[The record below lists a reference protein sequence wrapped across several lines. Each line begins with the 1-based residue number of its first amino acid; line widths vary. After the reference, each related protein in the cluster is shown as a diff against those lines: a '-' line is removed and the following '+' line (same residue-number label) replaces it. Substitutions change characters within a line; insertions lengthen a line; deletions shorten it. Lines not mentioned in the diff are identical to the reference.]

1 MTRSNRLLA
10 VGAVVTLLGAVL
22 VLAVLTL
29 QSPADPVVSDA
40 PSSSSEPTTTA
51 GAEDGPA
58 SDDPAAATATPSAL
72 RLPDGME
79 AVALTVDFEGSVAG
93 LPEVGD
99 RVHVY
104 GVPSAG
110 SVRSEDDGG
119 TRISRLLEDVEV
131 LAITGADHTT
141 NGGNPTVV
149 LGVDPGDVGATLSS
163 HGTTTVHLT
172 LVERASGSAEEGS
185 DGSQAAEGTDTPED
199 GA

>member
-10 VGAVVTLLGAVL
+10 VGAVVTLLGAAL
-22 VLAVLTL
+22 VLAVITL

-40 PSSSSEPTTTA
+40 PTPSDEPTTTA
-51 GAEDGPA
+51 RVEDGPA

-72 RLPDGME
+72 RLPDGLE

-104 GVPSAG
+104 GVPSAS
-110 SVRSEDDGG
+110 SVRSDDGG

-172 LVERASGSAEEGS
+172 LVERASGAAEEGS
-185 DGSQAAEGTDTPED
+185 DGSQAAEGTDTPEG